1 MEKVGGGV
9 CVFMW
14 GERPS
19 MFRVMSS
26 FSKLI
31 GFIISINVRMGSN
44 FVYGENMS
52 LLLQHLD
59 HLRENCFIGVI
70 GM

>member
-9 CVFMW
+9 CIFMW

-19 MFRVMSS
+19 MFGVMSS
-26 FSKLI
+26 FCKLI
-31 GFIISINVRMGSN
+31 CFIISMNIRVGSN

-52 LLLQHLD
+52 SLLQHLD
-59 HLRENCFIGVI
+59 HL
-70 GM
+70 